1 MLSSSCGS
9 TEIHDA
15 QLGNGLPFFKL
26 LNIKDTVVIP
36 MKPMFQLAP
45 YPLRFNAPHK
55 TLISKTAS
63 HKKVDAIPWSWWLQC
78 EEDKYNTALT
88 DFHLHVMIY
97 REAMHLNTIGCI
109 TEKGGKIPENFRKPR
124 LSWIAV
130 YLFCSNLDVC
140 WDDLEGSLVSEVG
153 KLNDA

>member
-1 MLSSSCGS
+1 MAFPYTIPILSTSCGS

-63 HKKVDAIPWSWWLQC
+63 HKKADAILWIWWLQC

-88 DFHLHVMIY
+88 DFRLHVMIY

-109 TEKGGKIPENFRKPR
+109 TEKAKKYPKISENHDSAELLYTFSVPA
-124 LSWIAV
+124 LMSV
-130 YLFCSNLDVC
+130 
-140 WDDLEGSLVSEVG
+140 EMT
-153 KLNDA
+153 

>member
-1 MLSSSCGS
+1 MAFPYTIPMLSSSCGS
-9 TEIHDA
+9 TEMHDA
-15 QLGNGLPFFKL
+15 QLGNGLPFLKL
-26 LNIKDTVVIP
+26 LKIEGTVVIP

-45 YPLRFNAPHK
+45 YPLRLIAPHK

-109 TEKGGKIPENFRKPR
+109 TEKAEKYLKISENH
-124 LSWIAV
+124 
-130 YLFCSNLDVC
+130 
-140 WDDLEGSLVSEVG
+140 GSAELLYTYSVPTLMSAEMT
-153 KLNDA
+153 